1 VTDINAEQT
10 ERRSDDAAL
19 ASSSAA
25 RHPNGFSWLNVFSRL
40 FAIQASWNY
49 ETLMGTGLGFCL
61 EPVLRYLPGGTGG
74 AHYREAVAR
83 ESRYFNAHPYLAA
96 VAVGALA
103 RSELDGAPW
112 KRIER
117 FRTALCGPLGSIGD
131 RLVWAGWLPVCSLV
145 ALTAYGLGAGPI
157 TVLATFLGLYN
168 AGHIG
173 LRIWGLRAGWTN
185 GLDVAGA
192 LRGVVFR
199 SGPVALAQAGAL
211 VAGAALP
218 LALARV
224 IGPGHSAGPITA
236 VLIAALVGSIVLA
249 RMHGRAEG
257 WRIALGVL
265 AAFVLYATVV
275 PHG

>member
-1 VTDINAEQT
+1 METKT
-10 ERRSDDAAL
+10 EPVQQSSEATV
-19 ASSSAA
+19 ASSRGSRPTRGA
-25 RHPNGFSWLNVFSRL
+25 WLNIFSRL

-49 ETLMGTGLGFCL
+49 ETLMGTGIGFCV
-61 EPVLRYLPGGTGG
+61 EPALRYLPGGTDGRDYQG
-74 AHYREAVAR
+74 ALAR
-83 ESRYFNAHPYLAA
+83 ESRYFNAHPYLAP

-103 RSELDGAPW
+103 RAELDRAPA
-112 KRIER
+112 KRIDR

-157 TVLATFLGLYN
+157 AVLAIFLGLYN
-168 AGHIG
+168 TGHIG
-173 LRIWGLRAGWTN
+173 LRIWGLRAGWTH

-192 LRGVVFR
+192 LRGPVFR
-199 SGPVALAQAGAL
+199 SGPTVLARAGAL

-224 IGPGHSAGPITA
+224 IGPGHPGFPIAGVMIVA
-236 VLIAALVGSIVLA
+236 VLGSVFLA
-249 RMHGRAEG
+249 SMHGRAEG

-265 AAFVLYATVV
+265 AAFVLYAMVV
-275 PHG
+275 QHG